1 MSRRGA
7 AAAALTTIA
16 LLVAGCAPTAG
27 GPGETPTATATPTAS
42 AEPTPTTSAEPTP
55 SPTPSPT
62 DPRADWQEIATP
74 NGTAT
79 FRIPPGWTAE
89 VGGEEVAYDGEQ
101 HWVNAITVRDET
113 ATMTASYSDGPYDDV
128 GAAADFGVVRSTP
141 VATLDADE
149 LAAAGDTN
157 RSYLEHYASAWWT
170 TGDGTTFTAHAG
182 LATSPAGESAPAS
195 TVIDG
200 ERTVSFGVRGEFASE
215 AEAVAWLE
223 SDDVTAVLE
232 IVATLD
238 LTGIPAPA
246 LP

>member
-1 MSRRGA
+1 M
-7 AAAALTTIA
+7 
-16 LLVAGCAPTAG
+16 
-27 GPGETPTATATPTAS
+27 
-42 AEPTPTTSAEPTP
+42 
-55 SPTPSPT
+55 
-62 DPRADWQEIATP
+62 
-74 NGTAT
+74 
-79 FRIPPGWTAE
+79 
-89 VGGEEVAYDGEQ
+89 
-101 HWVNAITVRDET
+101 
-113 ATMTASYSDGPYDDV
+113 

-141 VATLDADE
+141 VETLDADE

-157 RSYLEHYASAWWT
+157 RTYLEHFASAWWT

-215 AEAVAWLE
+215 AAAVAWLE
-223 SDDVTAVLE
+223 SDDVTALLE